1 MFEDYNADYLRRQGN
16 DVARK
21 YYDWNTQIDEI
32 DAFRHIYI
40 NALLRTR
47 HSDKY
52 VKFAGNFQE
61 WITNEADPYHNKGYY
76 NNAIGLSLGKYASIH
91 KLEDSEL
98 ELLTKYLVDNGYAI
112 VDVNINENPKYSGQ
126 DFFELFEVFD
136 SILDLNTP
144 YNKKDY
150 TDTFFP
156 LQAVYYNN
164 NRSIFENLI
173 TPFYKSFDSNGIKE
187 DPIVLD
193 IDGNGI
199 KIADNG
205 VYFDYGGDGFAEA
218 TAWISGD
225 DGLLVTDKNNN
236 GIIDDSTEILVHD
249 TLVAYDTNNNGVID
263 ENDENINEI
272 KVLRSDGSLQSLLE
286 AGVKFI
292 SLNTKETNN
301 TDEYGNTQFAKGT
314 FTKTNGEVYEYGEFL
329 LQTDTTHA
337 IELEN
342 ISISEDVKLLPFI
355 ENYGEMN
362 NLHHAIMKD
371 ESGNLKTLVQSF
383 VSETNDD
390 IRMNLV
396 DQILEK
402 WANATEI
409 ENGSRG
415 NYIDAKKLAIIEK
428 FIGRNFISTHD
439 GEENPHNP
447 NIEASDLLNTAYE
460 NLKLVIYS
468 LLMAQTHLDTVF
480 EKITI
485 NYNYEQNH
493 LSVNLLSII
502 SMLKTA
508 LNENPILGKELIYQ
522 VSKMLKGL
530 CIDKCSNYFDPK
542 DDSCFYTT
550 FTKDDRELKWLID
563 TIGKVPYTDEIGDGE
578 GSAADD
584 SYRLEEQGHFHSL
597 SGDDVAYGSD
607 EEDSFSMCSGDD
619 LVDAGGGNDIIDT
632 HGGNDI
638 IFAGAGDDIIHSSDG
653 DDIIF
658 AGDGDDTIMPD
669 HGDDF
674 SWDNYGNDTIRG
686 GKGNDTI
693 ISMTGDDTFIFNIG
707 DGQDTIIEHQGVDT
721 LYFGP
726 NITWEDLTFTQSEND
741 MVISINDTTDS
752 ITVKDWFTADE
763 DGVYRYN
770 NHKIEI
776 FEFADGSKH
785 TKDEITVGNNTESI
799 TYNMDE
805 IGEWVE
811 TASNYKNTVNLK
823 EGWND
828 IVAGENSDDT
838 YVLSQEFS
846 DVLIKDYSG
855 NNKIVFD
862 NENITLANTFF
873 AYNENGLEVWFD
885 YFESHLQLNGN
896 NFSFEFSDGTTVTDL
911 FNILTRDVSYTDY
924 VMGNNLQ
931 ELTLLGND
939 SVIVTGNDNNNLI
952 RGNYGDTTFV
962 GGLGDDRFE
971 SLYNTNDTYVFNIND
986 GNDYIIDLGGN
997 DTIQFGEG
1005 ITTENIN
1012 FLKDFENNNL
1022 EIWYNLDY
1030 ENNSH
1035 ITIENYFGND
1045 NNKIENFV
1053 FSDGSTITD
1062 VTPYINV
1069 YGSQHY
1075 SDLILPDNI
1084 REGHLRGEGH
1094 TTAVGN
1100 SLDNQL
1106 NGNDGDNTFIG
1117 GQGNDSFH
1125 DDRETS
1131 ERYIYNLGD
1140 GNDFIYDYGGVD
1152 AIIFGEGITKE
1163 NIRFNKEPENLVIW
1177 FDIEGHENDIICIG
1191 NYFIDDKNK
1200 IELIK
1205 FADGSVIENLHQ
1217 YVSEIYSRDEDIV
1230 MGENIY
1236 TAGLWDNADLSVTG
1250 NNLDNLIMGNAGN
1263 NTFEGKTGND
1273 TIIDDQGGNETY
1285 IYNLGDGN
1293 DHIFDVDGTDKI
1305 VFGEGI
1311 TTQNLVFR
1319 QEDNHLIISFAQN
1332 EGSIFIENY
1341 FGDDINKIE
1350 TFELSDGTIINDISS
1365 YLANSGETTVEP
1377 ETQQPDEQE
1386 NNQSQEPEQGENTTP
1401 ENNSYTYNLG
1411 SGDLY
1416 IADNGGNDTLTFGQ
1430 GISLENINF
1439 LKSQTNLH
1447 IWINDNYGTIQ
1458 IENYFSDDNC
1468 KIESF
1473 IFADGTT
1480 ISDISDYIIG
1490 YGSDESIVLDEGL
1503 REAHLWGNENTT
1515 ALGNNQDN
1523 HFNGNEGNN
1532 TLYGGGGNDSFYDE
1546 CSSNETYIYN
1556 RNNGYDY
1563 ITDIGGVDTI
1573 KFGRDIYSDNT
1584 RFERVENNLLI
1595 SFYDFEGSIEIE
1607 NYFLNDNYKI
1617 ENFEFYD
1624 GTILT
1629 DISDR
1634 LTGIPAFENY
1644 TIAEDSN
1651 IEIVR
1656 MAGDGNI
1663 TVIGN
1668 SQDNN
1673 IEGNIGDNTFEGKGG
1688 NDSLIDVMG
1697 GNDTYIYNI
1706 GDGNDFIY
1714 DLGGNDT
1721 IKFGSEVNLDNLAFM
1736 QSATDL
1742 NIWFHN
1748 IENQGLTIK
1757 DFFSDPNAKIEKFE
1771 LSDGTVITDISNYIT
1786 AIGSEENITLP
1797 TGVLQAHLQGE
1808 ADTTATGNNLDNWI
1822 GGNAGNNTITGGLGN
1837 DYMFDDQFTNETY
1850 IYNLGDGFDAIDDFG
1865 GFDTIKFGTGIT
1877 KENLIFKVNN
1887 GDLLINFINSDGE
1900 YIEGEIRINGYFN
1913 DDNKRIENIEFSDG
1927 SVLSDFD
1934 SRLSVICGENDIH
1947 NYMNLAQIELWGNGD
1962 FKATGE
1968 YRDEIIHG
1976 NSGNNTYD
1984 PKGGN
1989 DYIYDTQGGNDTYIY
2004 NHDYNNKFILDIG
2017 GNNDTIKFGTGIN
2030 VNNTLFIKEDNHLR
2044 IYFPESGNSF
2054 IRIED
2059 YFLDNDHKIEN
2070 FVFADNTVITDV
2082 SELISGQASEGNI
2095 TLTSTE
2101 KYAYLLGNSN
2111 ATVIGNNNE
2120 ENFIYGNAGN
2130 NTYNGGLGDDHIED
2144 RLGGDDTYIYNIGDG
2159 HDYIIDIGGNDT
2171 VKFGEG
2177 ISLENVRFTHR
2188 NNNLQVFVDIGEDG
2202 GSINIENYFKSDIRK
2217 IEKFEFV
2224 DGTVITDVTN
2234 LISGISID
2242 SDYTFEE
2249 NSQINEVYL
2258 IGSENHSVTGNS
2270 SDNHIEGNSGNNTYQ
2285 GNGGNDDYYDEEGN
2299 ETYIYNIGDGFDFI
2313 NDRNG
2318 YDVIKL
2324 GEGIT
2329 QSMLRMN
2336 RQDNGNLEIYFE
2348 GIEGN
2353 ICICDFFN
2361 DDNCKIEKIILSDNT
2376 EITDFTPFYTF
2387 KETSE
2392 NYTIPENS
2400 IVSNVY
2406 LTGDGNVS
2414 VTGNSSDNYIVG
2426 NCGNNTYQGNGGNDS
2441 FYDEVGNDTYIYNL
2455 GDGNDTINDQS
2466 GSDTI
2471 QFGNGITLDSI
2482 GFMKDDYNNLHIR
2495 FNDENGSEILIQG
2508 QLNEGEQGIET
2519 IKFADNTSI
2528 TNVNSLVN
2536 QIGTEFD
2543 NIVLPDNYIEAHLWG
2558 TSDLNATGNSLDN
2571 FMRGNAGNNILNG
2584 KAGDDY
2590 YWEFEGGNDTYI
2602 YNIGDGHDYI
2612 ADISG
2617 NDTIQFG
2624 TGITSTNIQFA
2635 HNQDNYNNLEIS
2647 FNGIEG
2653 GITIED
2659 YFDENQNKKIE
2670 NFTFSDGTT
2679 ISDISS
2685 YLNPTPDEYEDEE
2698 EPVLPLSQ
2706 NNEQNFDVNLLIQE
2720 MNSYGVDSDV
2730 VLTDMQ
2736 NQNNEDI
2743 LLAMVS

>member
-1035 ITIENYFGND
+1035 ITIENYFGE

-1140 GNDFIYDYGGVD
+1140 GNDFIYDYGGID

-1163 NIRFNKEPENLVIW
+1163 NIRFSKEPENLVIW

-1191 NYFIDDKNK
+1191 NYFIEDKNK

-1217 YVSEIYSRDEDIV
+1217 YVSEIYSRDENIV
-1230 MGENIY
+1230 MGENIS

-1311 TTQNLVFR
+1311 TTQNLVFT

-1350 TFELSDGTIINDISS
+1350 TFELSDGTVINDISS
-1365 YLANSGETTVEP
+1365 YLVNSGETTEEP
-1377 ETQQPDEQE
+1377 ETQQSDEQE

-1416 IADNGGNDTLTFGQ
+1416 IADNGGNDTLIFGQ

-1447 IWINDNYGTIQ
+1447 IWINDNYGSIQ
-1458 IENYFSDDNC
+1458 IENYFCDDNC

-1503 REAHLWGNENTT
+1503 REAHLWGIQDTT

-1532 TLYGGGGNDSFYDE
+1532 TFYGGGGNDSFYDE

-1563 ITDIGGVDTI
+1563 ITDLGGVDTI

-1617 ENFEFYD
+1617 ESFEFCD

-1742 NIWFHN
+1742 NIWFHD

-1771 LSDGTVITDISNYIT
+1771 LSDGTIITDISNYIT
-1786 AIGSEENITLP
+1786 AIASEENITLP
-1797 TGVLQAHLQGE
+1797 SGVLQAHLLGE

-1822 GGNAGNNTITGGLGN
+1822 GGNAGNNIITGGLGN

-1850 IYNLGDGFDAIDDFG
+1850 IYNLGDGFDVIDDFG

-1934 SRLSVICGENDIH
+1934 SRLSAICGENDIH
-1947 NYMNLAQIELWGNGD
+1947 NYMNLEQIELWGNGD

-1989 DYIYDTQGGNDTYIY
+1989 DNIYDTQGGNDTYIY

-2054 IRIED
+2054 IRIEE

-2111 ATVIGNNNE
+2111 ASVIGNNNE

-2188 NNNLQVFVDIGEDG
+2188 NNNLQVFVDIGEEG

-2270 SDNHIEGNSGNNTYQ
+2270 SDNHIEGNIGNNTFQ
-2285 GNGGNDDYYDEEGN
+2285 GKAGNDDYYDEIGN
-2299 ETYIYNIGDGFDFI
+2299 ETYIYNVGDGFDFI

-2361 DDNCKIEKIILSDNT
+2361 TDNCKIEKIILSDNT
-2376 EITDFTPFYTF
+2376 EITDFTPYYTF

-2414 VTGNSSDNYIVG
+2414 VTGNSQDNHFVG
-2426 NCGNNTYQGNGGNDS
+2426 NSGNNTYQGNGGNDS

-2528 TNVNSLVN
+2528 TNVSSLIN

-2571 FMRGNAGNNILNG
+2571 FIRGNAGNNILNG

>member
-1 MFEDYNADYLRRQGN
+1 M
-16 DVARK
+16 
-21 YYDWNTQIDEI
+21 
-32 DAFRHIYI
+32 
-40 NALLRTR
+40 
-47 HSDKY
+47 
-52 VKFAGNFQE
+52 
-61 WITNEADPYHNKGYY
+61 
-76 NNAIGLSLGKYASIH
+76 SLGEAGISSINLDFQNVNQTDENGNI
-91 KLEDSEL
+91 KIESGTFVKEDGSIVEMGSYNLQLDKFNSQVTEEIIISEEVSEL
-98 ELLTKYLVDNGYAI
+98 PDVSGYGK
-112 VDVNINENPKYSGQ
+112 VYS
-126 DFFELFEVFD
+126 LH
-136 SILDLNTP
+136 
-144 YNKKDY
+144 
-150 TDTFFP
+150 
-156 LQAVYYNN
+156 QAMM
-164 NRSIFENLI
+164 
-173 TPFYKSFDSNGIKE
+173 K
-187 DPIVLD
+187 
-193 IDGNGI
+193 
-199 KIADNG
+199 
-205 VYFDYGGDGFAEA
+205 
-218 TAWISGD
+218 
-225 DGLLVTDKNNN
+225 
-236 GIIDDSTEILVHD
+236 
-249 TLVAYDTNNNGVID
+249 
-263 ENDENINEI
+263 
-272 KVLRSDGSLQSLLE
+272 
-286 AGVKFI
+286 
-292 SLNTKETNN
+292 
-301 TDEYGNTQFAKGT
+301 
-314 FTKTNGEVYEYGEFL
+314 
-329 LQTDTTHA
+329 DTTGA
-337 IELEN
+337 LQELV
-342 ISISEDVKLLPFI
+342 ED
-355 ENYGEMN
+355 
-362 NLHHAIMKD
+362 
-371 ESGNLKTLVQSF
+371 F
-383 VSETNDD
+383 VDATNDD
-390 IRMNLV
+390 EKISLIN
-396 DQILEK
+396 QILIK
-402 WANATEI
+402 WTNSDSVVD
-409 ENGSRG
+409 NSRG
-415 NYIDAKKLAIIEK
+415 ENIDAKKLAVIEA
-428 FIGRNFISTHD
+428 FIGRDFYSTYDAEHGDVNANPTHPNQQAGELISTM
-439 GEENPHNP
+439 
-447 NIEASDLLNTAYE
+447 YE
-460 NLKLVIYS
+460 KLVVYVYAELS
-468 LLMAQTHLDTVF
+468 LQTNLQSYFNKIDFLYDFNTNSISCNLDNLISSLQTA
-480 EKITI
+480 ITQD
-485 NYNYEQNH
+485 E
-493 LSVNLLSII
+493 V
-502 SMLKTA
+502 A
-508 LNENPILGKELIYQ
+508 GKELVYQ
-522 VSKMLKGL
+522 VAKMLKGL
-530 CIDKCSNYFDPK
+530 GITDCSNYFDPK
-542 DDSCFYTT
+542 DDSCFYTI

-638 IFAGAGDDIIHSSDG
+638 VYAGAGNDIIHASDG
-653 DDIIF
+653 DDIIYG
-658 AGDGDDTIMPD
+658 GDGDDTIYPD
-669 HGDDF
+669 HNDDF
-674 SWDNYGNDTIRG
+674 SWAEYGNDTIIG

-693 ISMTGDDTFIFNIG
+693 ISMSGDDTFIFNLG
-707 DGQDTIIEHQGVDT
+707 DGQDTIEEHQGVDT

-741 MVISINDTTDS
+741 MVISINDTTDK
-752 ITVKDWFTADE
+752 ITVKDWFVADE
-763 DGVYRYN
+763 DGTYRYD

-785 TKDEITVGNNTESI
+785 YKDEITVGNNTESI
-799 TYNMDE
+799 TYNMSELEDH
-805 IGEWVE
+805 IDL
-811 TASNYKNTVNLK
+811 ASNYKTTVNLK
-823 EGWND
+823 EGRND
-828 IVAGENSDDT
+828 IVAGQNSNDT
-838 YVLSQEFS
+838 YVLLQEFS
-846 DVLIKDYSG
+846 DVLIQDYSG

-873 AYNENGLEVWFD
+873 AYNEDGLEVWFD

-896 NFSFEFSDGTTVTDL
+896 NFNFEFSDGTTVTDL

-952 RGNYGDTTFV
+952 RGNYGDTTFI
-962 GGLGDDRFE
+962 GGLGDDNFE
-971 SLYNTNDTYVFNIND
+971 SFYNTNDTYVFNIND
-986 GNDYIIDLGGN
+986 GNDYIVDFGGN

-1012 FLKDFENNNL
+1012 LLKDYENNNL
-1022 EIWYNLDY
+1022 EIWFNV
-1030 ENNSH
+1030 ESEFGNW
-1035 ITIENYFGND
+1035 ITIENYFGDD

-1062 VTPYINV
+1062 VTPYINA

-1125 DDRETS
+1125 DDCETS

-1191 NYFIDDKNK
+1191 NYFIEDKNK

-1365 YLANSGETTVEP
+1365 YLANSGETAVEP
-1377 ETQQPDEQE
+1377 ETQQSDEQE

-1503 REAHLWGNENTT
+1503 REAHLWGTKDTT
-1515 ALGNNQDN
+1515 VIGNNQDN
-1523 HFNGNEGNN
+1523 HIEGNEGNN
-1532 TLYGGGGNDSFYDE
+1532 TFYGGGGNDSFTDE
-1546 CSSNETYIYN
+1546 CASNETYIYN
-1556 RNNGYDY
+1556 RNNGHDR
-1563 ITDIGGVDTI
+1563 ITDIGGTDTI

-1595 SFYDFEGSIEIE
+1595 SFYDFDGSIEIE

-1634 LTGIPAFENY
+1634 LTGIPAFESY

-1742 NIWFHN
+1742 NIWFHD

-1786 AIGSEENITLP
+1786 AIASEENITLP
-1797 TGVLQAHLQGE
+1797 SGVLQAHLQGE

-1822 GGNAGNNTITGGLGN
+1822 GGNAGNNIITGGLGN

-1850 IYNLGDGFDAIDDFG
+1850 IYNLGDGFDVIDDFG

-1927 SVLSDFD
+1927 SILSDFD
-1934 SRLSVICGENDIH
+1934 SRLSAICGENDIH

-1968 YRDEIIHG
+1968 YCDEIIHG
-1976 NSGNNTYD
+1976 NSGNNIYD

-1989 DYIYDTQGGNDTYIY
+1989 DNIYDTQGGNDTYIY

-2017 GNNDTIKFGTGIN
+2017 GENDTIKFGTGIN

-2059 YFLDNDHKIEN
+2059 YFLDNGHKIEN

-2188 NNNLQVFVDIGEDG
+2188 NNNLQVFVDIGEEG
-2202 GSINIENYFKSDIRK
+2202 GSIQIENYFKSDIRK

-2270 SDNHIEGNSGNNTYQ
+2270 SDNHIEGNIGNNTFQ
-2285 GNGGNDDYYDEEGN
+2285 GKAGNDDYYDEIGN
-2299 ETYIYNIGDGFDFI
+2299 ETYIYNVGDGFDFI
-2313 NDRNG
+2313 NDRSG

-2376 EITDFTPFYTF
+2376 EITDFTPYYTF

-2392 NYTIPENS
+2392 NYTVPENS
-2400 IVSNVY
+2400 LIKDVY
-2406 LTGDGNVS
+2406 AQGSENITL
-2414 VTGNSSDNYIVG
+2414 TGNSQDNHFVG
-2426 NCGNNTYQGNGGNDS
+2426 NTGNNTYKGNGGNDY

-2482 GFMKDDYNNLHIR
+2482 GFMKDDYNNMHIR
-2495 FNDENGSEILIQG
+2495 FNDENGSEILIEG

-2519 IKFADNTSI
+2519 IKFADNSVI
-2528 TNVNSLVN
+2528 TNVSSLIN

-2571 FMRGNAGNNILNG
+2571 FMRGNAGNNILGNL
-2584 KAGDDY
+2584 KA
-2590 YWEFEGGNDTYI
+2590 
-2602 YNIGDGHDYI
+2602 
-2612 ADISG
+2612 A
-2617 NDTIQFG
+2617 TILTFTILVMVMIILLIFQVM
-2624 TGITSTNIQFA
+2624 IQS
-2635 HNQDNYNNLEIS
+2635 NLEQVLHLQI
-2647 FNGIEG
+2647 FNLLTIKI
-2653 GITIED
+2653 ITIIL
-2659 YFDENQNKKIE
+2659 K
-2670 NFTFSDGTT
+2670 
-2679 ISDISS
+2679 
-2685 YLNPTPDEYEDEE
+2685 YLSMELKAE
-2698 EPVLPLSQ
+2698 
-2706 NNEQNFDVNLLIQE
+2706 
-2720 MNSYGVDSDV
+2720 
-2730 VLTDMQ
+2730 
-2736 NQNNEDI
+2736 
-2743 LLAMVS
+2743 